1 MNQDPNTWQ
10 PSVPPPPPSVA
21 VDPYAPPR
29 ADVTPRAGGV
39 NNAEQIR
46 RQFLN
51 HEASIRSFG
60 FLYLLNGWVGLA
72 GTAMII
78 LFLAF
83 AAVSEGFSDIGAIG
97 MMFLLVLFLGAISY
111 FTLFLG
117 RGMRALDPKVKT
129 GVTILAGFGLLGF
142 PLGTII
148 NGYILYLIHGE
159 KGKRVMSAEYQSVVA
174 QTPHIE
180 YKMPLIVKVFL
191 ALILAVIV
199 SATVMVLIGV

>member
-10 PSVPPPPPSVA
+10 PSVPPPPSTA

-29 ADVTPRAGGV
+29 ADVTPRADGV

-72 GTAMII
+72 GTAVIVII
-78 LFLAF
+78 LIFAGASGEFNDLGGLGLLLLLA
-83 AAVSEGFSDIGAIG
+83 V
-97 MMFLLVLFLGAISY
+97 FLGVFSY

-129 GVTILAGFGLLGF
+129 GVTILAGIGLLGF
-142 PLGTII
+142 PLGTLI

-174 QTPHIE
+174 QTPHIK
-180 YKMPLIVKVFL
+180 YQMSLIVKIFL
-191 ALILAVIV
+191 VLILALFILGIAVAIFE
-199 SATVMVLIGV
+199 S